1 MLKDMC
7 ETDPS
12 TVSTASTSTF
22 GTFLNIS
29 SLEGV
34 RIGVYGN
41 ANYTNTATSE
51 WLELKV
57 SPPSGAGRFSTDQLQ
72 CGGGGV
78 VTSMDFEFLVANSG
92 AYLNPQPKIIAARV
106 VFGTEDVQFVASS
119 NDATAATMD
128 LVLTSSVT
136 FVELVDEALEE
147 YVPPAPPLLP
157 EIPYDI
163 FYPFLLSAGVSSV
176 ASGLSYTVL
185 ALAAAATLCLG
196 GHQ

>member
-1 MLKDMC
+1 MGN
-7 ETDPS
+7 T
-12 TVSTASTSTF
+12 
-22 GTFLNIS
+22 S

-72 CGGGGV
+72 CGGGGL
-78 VTSMDFEFLVANSG
+78 VTSMDFEFLVANAG
-92 AYLNPQPKIIAARV
+92 AHLNPQPKIIAARV

-119 NDATAATMD
+119 NDKTGATMD

-136 FVELVDEALEE
+136 FVDLADEALEE

-163 FYPFLLSAGVSSV
+163 FYPFLLSAGFSSIASSV
-176 ASGLSYTVL
+176 SNAVL
-185 ALAAAATLCLG
+185 CLAAAAALCVSG
-196 GHQ
+196 